1 MKDINGLKKL
11 GLVALALIGFST
23 FQANAQE
30 MSADKEGDEL
40 YKKGTFN
47 FGAKMGPT
55 FSYFS
60 DNMVI
65 IDTENDDKA
74 KTKKGLAI
82 GGYAQYNLQTW
93 VSLRGELWFQQT
105 GAPNLYNAYVGRDLL
120 ISTGRAG
127 AYVNSSYW
135 TNSSGDIYNFASDG
149 TQNVGPNGISD
160 GVELYR
166 SLYNNTRDGIN
177 RNVDTPNKT
186 GGEANGERTTSHITL
201 NQIDIPLM
209 VVIRPPMPT
218 KFLKSLYPSFYA
230 GYALAITLDARDER
244 LQVFDLKGYNNY
256 TEIGFTQSTRRDV
269 TSDFRRTDQ
278 AAVMGFGF
286 TYPLKDKKW
295 RLVFD
300 ARYRLGLSHINK
312 NTRLASSENQV
323 GGTGR
328 RYYNDLT
335 TNTGMISFGIEF

>member
-1 MKDINGLKKL
+1 MKDIKGLKKL
-11 GLVALALIGFST
+11 GLVALTLIGLST

-30 MSADKEGDEL
+30 MSADKESDEL

-55 FSYFS
+55 FSYFR

-74 KTKKGLAI
+74 KTKKGLSI
-82 GGYAQYNLQTW
+82 GGYFQYNLQTW
-93 VSLRGELWFQQT
+93 VSLRGELWFMQT
-105 GAPNLYNAYVGRDLL
+105 GAANLYNAYVGKDLL
-120 ISTGRAG
+120 VSTGRAG
-127 AYVNSSYW
+127 AYVNSSY
-135 TNSSGDIYNFASDG
+135 SGIDIYNYASDG
-149 TQNVGPNGISD
+149 TQNVGRNGISD
-160 GVELYR
+160 AVELYR
-166 SLYNNTRDGIN
+166 SLHNNTRDGVN
-177 RNVDTPNKT
+177 RDVDTPNKI
-186 GGEANGERTTSHITL
+186 GGEANNERTTSHITL
-201 NQIDIPLM
+201 NQVDIPLM

-218 KFLKSLYPSFYA
+218 KFLKNLYPSFYA

-244 LQVFDLKGYNNY
+244 LQVFDLQGYNGY
-256 TEIGFTQSTRRDV
+256 SELGFTQSTRRDI

-278 AAVMGFGF
+278 AAVFGFGF

-300 ARYRLGLSHINK
+300 ARYRLGMSHVNK
-312 NTRLASSENQV
+312 NTRLSSSEYQF

-335 TNTGMISFGIEF
+335 TNTGILSFGIEF